1 MKSIILSADQ
11 AQLVYEGNN
20 FLVKLSAD
28 RDEGT
33 ITWLET
39 LTGKQDIDGFLATC
53 AIASA
58 LIQEIDR
65 DPVQKITGLRF
76 DLAEIGKKIG
86 FDPRTTIE
94 TRELREKIFAWFSF
108 LTRAQVIG
116 ERSVPYYDKTTKQ
129 KIDTRIEAPMLQ
141 ILEKQQP
148 IQPGL
153 FGDAPM
159 TILVA
164 LSPAW
169 RNILCNPDL
178 QQYLPY
184 AERIAAIPP
193 RQPGGAWA
201 RSIGMSLL
209 NFWRRN
215 VGKTIMPTRRE
226 LLKLTPT
233 QAPPKDILEGEHPKR
248 AVEYWC
254 KAMGELVD
262 KNIIADTGE
271 AKRTQADQ
279 LKDLPRKDWT
289 NAWLDEQIDIQP
301 ATDMQIALNAIA
313 KNKYLPRPK
322 DLTTP
327 KNKGGR
333 PKKIVTE

>member
-193 RQPGGAWA
+193 QQPGCAWA

-209 NFWRRN
+209 DFWRRN